1 MPLTAG
7 SSILGS
13 PNMLPLTE
21 KRSHRRFPLVLET
34 RLKGPELGPE
44 TINSETLDVSAG
56 GVLFRTARAL
66 SVGDPVQ
73 FLLRFGTELTMTTPP
88 LLVRFWGTVVRSAPS
103 SDLIGFS
110 QIIAVR
116 IDRYEFGAVEN

>member
-1 MPLTAG
+1 
-7 SSILGS
+7 
-13 PNMLPLTE
+13 MLPPTE
-21 KRSHRRFPLVLET
+21 KRAHRRFPLVLTT

-73 FLLRFGTELTMTTPP
+73 FLLTFGTELTMTTPP
-88 LLVRFWGTVVRSAPS
+88 LMVRFWGTVVRSSPS
-103 SDLIGFS
+103 SELVGFS
-110 QIIAVR
+110 QTIAVR
-116 IDRYEFGAVEN
+116 IDRYEFGAAEN